1 MTKQAIQEE
10 IIIIDDRILA
20 LSSFLGVPLNSESE
34 MSSRKVIF
42 AELSINPIGSGTT
55 SIGKQ
60 IDESLKAIKG
70 IEGLKYEVTAMGT
83 LLESEKLDTILEAA
97 KVAHEAVL
105 RLGEKRVETTL
116 KIDDRRDKL
125 RTIARLPL

>member
-1 MTKQAIQEE
+1 
-10 IIIIDDRILA
+10 
-20 LSSFLGVPLNSESE
+20 
-34 MSSRKVIF
+34 MSSRNVIF

-60 IDESLKAIKG
+60 IDEALKAIKG
-70 IEGLKYEVTAMGT
+70 IQGLKYEANSMGT
-83 LLESEKLDTILEAA
+83 LLESEKLETILEAA

-116 KIDDRRDKL
+116 KIDDRRDKA
-125 RTIARLPL
+125 RTLTRSLP